1 MRQGLTIEWTT
12 RAIRDMRRIAQQDQ
26 ERIVAKVEQ
35 YAQDPTSLASQVR
48 RLSDSE
54 YSRLCVGSHRVI
66 FAVEH
71 GRATV
76 MTVQRVL
83 HRREA
88 YEQR

>member
-1 MRQGLTIEWTT
+1 M
-12 RAIRDMRRIAQQDQ
+12 
-26 ERIVAKVEQ
+26 AKVEQ
-35 YAQDPTSLASQVR
+35 YAQNPSSLANQVR
-48 RLSDSE
+48 RISGSE
-54 YSRLCVGSHRVI
+54 YNRLRVGNHRVI

-76 MTVQRVL
+76 MRVQRVL

>member
-1 MRQGLTIEWTT
+1 M
-12 RAIRDMRRIAQQDQ
+12 
-26 ERIVAKVEQ
+26 AKVEQ
-35 YAQDPTSLASQVR
+35 YAQDPSSLARQVR
-48 RLSDSE
+48 RISGSE
-54 YSRLCVGSHRVI
+54 YSRLRVGSYRVI